1 MPRRKM
7 SWAIIVWTVIFA
19 IWAIAGAASNDCGSQ
34 KGDQFLSAHDAQA
47 ACAAGTG
54 IGVALIFVLWFIG
67 FIILSILW
75 FLTRNRNSRDCP
87 VCGKSVKR
95 GVVECKHC
103 GYDFRTGQQPH
114 HGTGAPVQTSS

>member
-1 MPRRKM
+1 MPRRKA
-7 SWAIIVWTVIFA
+7 SWAIIVWTVLFA
-19 IWAIAGAASNDCGSQ
+19 IWAIVGIAGNDCGSQ
-34 KGDQFLSAHDAQA
+34 KGDQYLSAQDAQT

-67 FIILSILW
+67 FVVLSILW

-95 GVVECKHC
+95 GVVQCKSC
-103 GYDFRTGQQPH
+103 GYDFRQGQQ
-114 HGTGAPVQTSS
+114 TATTIAQT